1 MEGDSKIKLSPSKI
15 KTFESCSWLYHQKYS
30 AKDFPNPSNDGAS
43 RGSVTHY
50 VLECL
55 ARKSKKNRED
65 YVSRIRAAGDPF
77 VIPSVER
84 LIRIHANELNVEDDE
99 NISMIKNFILVAL
112 ENDFFCDGAL
122 EVLLEDKFVYEG
134 KNYILN
140 GICDKI
146 AIYEDR
152 VELRD
157 FKTSKQ
163 KFNKEELAFNHQNI
177 IYTLAVKKKYPN
189 LPVSMVFQFLK
200 FKRAPNQE
208 APLLSDAELAGAE
221 AYLENI
227 AEYLSDW
234 TQEKAKANFAKDSIK
249 NRFLCGKTPM
259 DMNAAGTAPAFVCA
273 AKYPRI
279 YYVLKDESGKF
290 IKSAFDKKELDKGL
304 KEGYTIE
311 SKMYNGCEAW
321 RHTFED

>member
-1 MEGDSKIKLSPSKI
+1 MEKQKIKLSPSRI
-15 KTFESCSWLYHQKYS
+15 KTFESCSWIYNTRYGAL
-30 AKDFPNPSNDGAS
+30 KDFPNPSNDGAS

-55 ARKSKKNRED
+55 ARKTKKSRED

-77 VIPSVER
+77 VIPSVEK
-84 LIRIHANELNVEDDE
+84 LIRYHANDLGVGDDE
-99 NISMIKNFILVAL
+99 NISMIKGFILVAL

-134 KNYILN
+134 KNFILN
-140 GICDKI
+140 GIIDKM
-146 AIYEDR
+146 AVYEDR

-208 APLLSDAELAGAE
+208 APILSDAELAGAE
-221 AYLENI
+221 VYLENI

-234 TQEKAKANFAKDSIK
+234 TEEKAVKGLAKDSVK

-259 DMNAAGTAPAFVCA
+259 DMNAAGDKPAFVCA

-279 YYVLKDESGKF
+279 YYVLKDENGKF
-290 IKSAFDKKELDKGL
+290 VTSSFDKKELDKRT
-304 KEGYTIE
+304 KEGYSVET
-311 SKMYNGCEAW
+311 KVYPGCPGW
-321 RHTFED
+321 KNLFEE